1 MDLLPSPTPAPG
13 LGLSP
18 VPGLARAAKLI
29 GRQAPCFQ
37 GDPSPASLRVQ
48 GGMSNTPIQ
57 AWDIVIY
64 LREKSLWGERGPVR
78 SRKDSNFA
86 SCPEFTK
93 CRDTWGPFPP
103 RVGLP
108 SPPWAC
114 MRGLSRGLVT
124 ATAGAVAPSP
134 ASSSGVNKAS
144 GKGGLHNGV
153 PRASGAGFPRGGPDS
168 AGPRAPA
175 PLRGSQA
182 ALGRALWWAV
192 SEGRRA
198 PQS

>member
-1 MDLLPSPTPAPG
+1 MDLLPSPTPALG

-29 GRQAPCFQ
+29 GRQAPCIR

-93 CRDTWGPFPP
+93 CRY
-103 RVGLP
+103 L
-108 SPPWAC
+108 
-114 MRGLSRGLVT
+114 
-124 ATAGAVAPSP
+124 GAV
-134 ASSSGVNKAS
+134 SS
-144 GKGGLHNGV
+144 KGGPAISSLGLHARAFQR
-153 PRASGAGFPRGGPDS
+153 PRDCHCRCRGP
-168 AGPRAPA
+168 
-175 PLRGSQA
+175 
-182 ALGRALWWAV
+182 
-192 SEGRRA
+192 
-198 PQS
+198 

>member
-1 MDLLPSPTPAPG
+1 MHPRGSQPGESQGPGWAIQYPNPG
-13 LGLSP
+13 LGHLY
-18 VPGLARAAKLI
+18 
-29 GRQAPCFQ
+29 
-37 GDPSPASLRVQ
+37 PS
-48 GGMSNTPIQ
+48 
-57 AWDIVIY
+57 
-64 LREKSLWGERGPVR
+64 ERGEPFGR
-78 SRKDSNFA
+78 EGACAHTQGQHFFA
-86 SCPEFTK
+86 SYPDFTE

-168 AGPRAPA
+168 AGPGAPA

-192 SEGRRA
+192 SEGGRA
-198 PQS
+198 APS

>member
-1 MDLLPSPTPAPG
+1 MHPRGSQPGESQGPGWDVQYPQSRPGTFLPIRER
-13 LGLSP
+13 
-18 VPGLARAAKLI
+18 RA
-29 GRQAPCFQ
+29 F
-37 GDPSPASLRVQ
+37 
-48 GGMSNTPIQ
+48 
-57 AWDIVIY
+57 W
-64 LREKSLWGERGPVR
+64 ERGGLCAHAR
-78 SRKDSNFA
+78 TALLA

-108 SPPWAC
+108 SPPRAS

-144 GKGGLHNGV
+144 GKAGLHNGI

-168 AGPRAPA
+168 AGPGAPA
-175 PLRGSQA
+175 PLKGSQA

-192 SEGRRA
+192 SEEGRA